1 MPWTGQFLTDKQIE
15 RVRDVA
21 KLGMTT
27 TVTILGRASGTP
39 PVGGDYGDDF
49 VDYTETSESRK
60 TTLKGWFYSSP
71 AAMQDV
77 DTGAIVT
84 VNTYRL
90 FLPVDTDI
98 SPGDRVQ
105 VGADEYTVSDT
116 DAEGTWLPMLTCNLR
131 KRE

>member
-1 MPWTGQFLTDKQIE
+1 MPWKGQFLSDRQMA

-21 KLGMTT
+21 QLGMTT
-27 TVTILGRASGTP
+27 TVTILERSAGTP
-39 PVGGDYGDDF
+39 PAGGDYGDDF
-49 VDYTETSESRK
+49 VDYTETSESARA
-60 TTLKGWFYSSP
+60 TLKGWFFSTP
-71 AAMQDV
+71 TTMQDV

-84 VNTYRL
+84 SNTYRL
-90 FLPVDTDI
+90 FLPVGTDI